1 MKVLAYTSPARGH
14 LFPLMPILDELSSR
28 GHELSVRTLAS
39 QVPMLRERG
48 FDAKPIS
55 ADVEAIEHDDFLGKT
70 PPARVKR
77 AMRPSR
83 EGRRTT
89 VQTSTR
95 RSPMSPPMRSSSIA

>member
-28 GHELSVRTLAS
+28 GHEISVRTLAS

-55 ADVEAIEHDDFLGKT
+55 AE
-70 PPARVKR
+70 
-77 AMRPSR
+77 S
-83 EGRRTT
+83 
-89 VQTSTR
+89 R
-95 RSPMSPPMRSSSIA
+95 RSSTTTSSARRRLRG